1 MRMYSIAL
9 VSMLGLAAV
18 ACDVNKHLEDV
29 GFKQGDGVVEK
40 GTIKLD
46 TLVDKDEDC
55 NAAWADYEGNLTR
68 RAQMV
73 PQLIGIVKGASSHE
87 QATLV
92 AIQQAQANATRPEV
106 KLDPA
111 NGQDMSDPVK
121 FAAYQQAQSALGTQL
136 SRLMVQ
142 APAQFPQLAAM
153 PLFTNL
159 QVQVEGTEN
168 RLQRNREVYNAAVKD
183 YNQEL
188 RHVSGRVLTAVINP
202 ATGNEFKPRVYFTA
216 DAADKAA
223 PTVDFGNGPATTA
236 IVPGTPA
243 PGGH

>member
-1 MRMYSIAL
+1 MRTYST
-9 VSMLGLAAV
+9 VFVGLLCVVGLTSAG
-18 ACDVNKHLEDV
+18 CDINKHMNDV
-29 GFKQGDGVVEK
+29 GLKQGDGIVEK
-40 GTIKLD
+40 TTIKID
-46 TLVDKDEDC
+46 TLVDRDETC
-55 NAAWADYEGNLTR
+55 NQDWADYEGNLTR

-111 NGQDMSDPVK
+111 NGEDMSDPAK
-121 FAAYQQAQSALGTQL
+121 FAAYQQAQSTLGTQL

-159 QVQVEGTEN
+159 QVQIEGTEN
-168 RLQRNREVYNAAVKD
+168 RLQRSREVYNAAVKD
-183 YNQEL
+183 YNEEL
-188 RHVSGRVLTAVINP
+188 RHVSGRIINP
-202 ATGNEFKPRVYFTA
+202 VTGHEFKPRVYFTA
-216 DAADKAA
+216 NAADYAA